1 MSVASN
7 RTGGCPSTN
16 KEDQNVLW
24 EEMYSIQCND
34 KILSLRKYHVRRNAL
49 PASGYVY
56 IHDLFDSQLKDT
68 FVHRMGYPLMWL
80 RVDAES
86 VRKVLLEDDL
96 ETLIEAIAEKRHPWI
111 TGNSGGLKSLV
122 NSLTFTNPCDNREKT
137 HEILVKELAS
147 IDAHELLVLLLSQA
161 IRLPDMQVE
170 SNRGSDSESD
180 DDDDDDDSHN
190 EDDCVLLDPGDA
202 VLSENTAG
210 VDPNIEVLFTGLRNN
225 HIAVNEDDEGCYPI
239 VQRCPTDMF
248 GIRYLN
254 KKVQA
259 SKSDSERSKWF
270 NKLCT
275 WLNELSRRG
284 VHLGSVSLDWNPY
297 LWLPI
302 VHYFWNH
309 CFCSSFHTTP
319 TFMSQL
325 YKKVSDLS
333 FCVQDTYGQ
342 CILHKA
348 AFHGDIETIHALVS
362 LMPAILEVGDEY
374 DETPIHVLARSAT
387 NYSDIMELLRYEVVM
402 KGDLTASNVDGDV
415 PLSIAL
421 MRTDISAAGIVEA
434 FIALHQHYQQ
444 MDETNVKQCA
454 HQIVR
459 HGAPLNHLQMLLQ
472 HFPRIQQ
479 YLVYRFSMQAN
490 LSVLEMCMRL
500 RRTDMIRF
508 LANDYPSCF
517 TAIPVDDDSDFFD
530 RLDATEEAMVSVSLC
545 SVEAKESGVFR
556 VMRDTDLSSGIKLLV
571 LRRTLEHSQAVT
583 PSKTIEYLQ
592 PCLQLLIE
600 KNDFETLYQLF
611 LETDLP
617 AVYKQETSVSLADY
631 RTIPGRKSFFHMIAE
646 RAIDS
651 KSMTIKNHM
660 AFQLLRVICEN
671 GSNPFSCSPEGR
683 SDLSLLPSS
692 VHVDFKPFR
701 SNTTL
706 EGLIKEYHKVHNT
719 QETLKKAKHFED
731 PITLQ
736 LMRYPVYCVE
746 DKYTYD
752 YDSIC
757 KSLQHSRVL
766 PISRKQL
773 LSDPTLRPNL
783 TMIRDMRNWLESI
796 IWNDTTLSNAKDTQS
811 ETLTTTT
818 NTITTNIESTR
829 LTKRQRKK

>member
-7 RTGGCPSTN
+7 RTGGCPST
-16 KEDQNVLW
+16 KEEQNALW

-34 KILSLRKYHVRRNAL
+34 KILSLLKYHVRRNAL

-56 IHDLFDSQLKDT
+56 IYDLFDSQLKDT

-86 VRKVLLEDDL
+86 VRKVLLENDL

-111 TGNSGGLKSLV
+111 TGNCVGLKSLV
-122 NSLTFTNPCDNREKT
+122 NSLTFTNPCDKREKT

-161 IRLPDMQVE
+161 IRLPDMEVDD
-170 SNRGSDSESD
+170 SDDSDDND
-180 DDDDDDDSHN
+180 DDDED
-190 EDDCVLLDPGDA
+190 DDCVLLDLCDA
-202 VLSENTAG
+202 LAENTEG

-248 GIRYLN
+248 GIRFLN
-254 KKVQA
+254 DKVQA
-259 SKSDSERSKWF
+259 SKSNSERSKWF
-270 NKLCT
+270 NNLCA
-275 WLNELSRRG
+275 WLNELYKRG
-284 VHLGSVSLDWNPY
+284 VDLGSVSLDGNPY

-302 VHYFWNH
+302 VHYFWNQ
-309 CFCSSFHTTP
+309 CFGSNCHTP

-325 YKKVSDLS
+325 CKKVSDLS

-342 CILHKA
+342 SILHKA
-348 AFHGDIETIHALVS
+348 AFHGDIETFGALIFIMS
-362 LMPAILEVGDEY
+362 PILEIGDEY
-374 DETPIHVLARSAT
+374 NETPIHVLARYAT
-387 NYSDIMELLRYEVVM
+387 KYSDIMELLRYKVVM
-402 KGDLTASNVDGDV
+402 RGDLTKSNVDGDV

-421 MRTDISAAGIVEA
+421 MRPDISAAGIVEA
-434 FIALHQHYQQ
+434 FIALHQHCQQ
-444 MDETNVKQCA
+444 MDETDVKQCA

-459 HGAPLNHLQMLLQ
+459 HGAPLKHLQLLLR

-490 LSVLEMCMRL
+490 ATVLEMCMRM
-500 RRTDMIRF
+500 RRIDMIWF
-508 LANDYPSCF
+508 LANGYPSCL

-530 RLDATEEAMVSVSLC
+530 RLDATKEGMVSVSLC
-545 SVEAKESGVFR
+545 PVEAKESGVFQI
-556 VMRDTDLSSGIKLLV
+556 MRDTDLGFGIKLLV
-571 LRRTLEHSQAVT
+571 LRRTLEQSQAAT

-592 PCLQLLIE
+592 ACLQLLID

-611 LETDLP
+611 LDTDLP

-631 RTIPGRKSFFHMIAE
+631 RTIPGLKTFFHMIAE
-646 RAIDS
+646 RATDS
-651 KSMTIKNHM
+651 TSRTIKNHM
-660 AFQLLRVICEN
+660 AFQLLYVICEN
-671 GSNPFSCSPEGR
+671 GSNPFSCSQEGC

-692 VHVDFKPFR
+692 VHADFERFR

-706 EGLIKEYHKVHNT
+706 EGLIKEYHKVYNT
-719 QETLKKAKHFED
+719 QETLDKAKHFED

-757 KSLQHSRVL
+757 KSLEHSRVL

-783 TMIRDMRNWLESI
+783 SMIRDMRNWLESI
-796 IWNDTTLSNAKDTQS
+796 IWNDTTNTTLSNAKDTQS
-811 ETLTTTT
+811 ETLTTNTST
-818 NTITTNIESTR
+818 NRESTRLTR